1 MTVLLSQKHFGK
13 LFPPEETG
21 NLVPR
26 AFPRE
31 EGGERG
37 HCLPVAESLTCRV
50 RRLGKKEKFVTIV
63 FSVS

>member
-1 MTVLLSQKHFGK
+1 MLVSTLLLAFYLYDSST
-13 LFPPEETG
+13 LTEALWETG

-37 HCLPVAESLTCRV
+37 HCLPIA
-50 RRLGKKEKFVTIV
+50 
-63 FSVS
+63 